1 MTLLSPHAFE
11 QRLIQLETRL
21 DHLGRTTITVG
32 GGKHRTTRSVAIA
45 PGVAG
50 LPDLARF
57 AYEEW
62 FRRLTDGSLLRVRY
76 NYNYFDLVA
85 GAHRGYHLHAIR
97 PGAGPVPHAK
107 CAAGD
112 GIGDPAEHYFAYE
125 VDLWAAHDEF
135 ERQYAA
141 GQPIDC
147 RGLTALH

>member
-1 MTLLSPHAFE
+1 MTLLSPHAYE
-11 QRLIQLETRL
+11 QRVIQLETRL
-21 DHLGRTTITVG
+21 DHLGLTSITLSG
-32 GGKHRTTRSVAIA
+32 TRHRHIRAVAIA

-62 FRRLTDGSLLRVRY
+62 FLWLSGQSLVRVKY
-76 NYNYFDLVA
+76 NYNYFDLAA
-85 GAHRGYHLHAIR
+85 GASRGYHLHELS
-97 PGAGPVPHAK
+97 PGGGPVPHAK
-107 CAAGD
+107 CASLD
-112 GIGDPAEHYFAYE
+112 GIGDPNAHYFAYE

-147 RGLTALH
+147 RGLIALR

>member
-11 QRLIQLETRL
+11 QRLVQLETRL
-21 DHLGRTTITVG
+21 DHLGLATISVSGTR
-32 GGKHRTTRSVAIA
+32 HRQIRAVAIA

-62 FRRLTDGSLLRVRY
+62 FRRLSDRSLLRVKY
-76 NYNYFDLVA
+76 NYNYFDLAA
-85 GAHRGYHLHAIR
+85 GASRGYHLHELS

-107 CAAGD
+107 CAAPD
-112 GIGDPAEHYFAYE
+112 GTGDPNAHFFAYE

-135 ERQYAA
+135 ERQYAS

-147 RGLTALH
+147 RGLTPLR